1 VTRYPLEI
9 HIYCICSHV
18 ITLSAGSSAPFHEQ
32 TRYRSSDLV
41 CGGLVVLLLKFLRKN
56 KKKEKNGPLS
66 LGRSTRGIRACCRQR
81 TAFVSHATSY
91 CIPDTY
97 GRCEFVITPT
107 SGRRKDGSRV
117 SWTRS
122 ACAHPAWM
130 LRQRSLDLRY
140 LVRQR
145 RHVWL
150 LILRF

>member
-81 TAFVSHATSY
+81 TAFVSHVS
-91 CIPDTY
+91 CIMNAFRVRASCVDAKTTFARSEIP
-97 GRCEFVITPT
+97 
-107 SGRRKDGSRV
+107 GSTTT
-117 SWTRS
+117 TRLALNS
-122 ACAHPAWM
+122 
-130 LRQRSLDLRY
+130 SLLAKID
-140 LVRQR
+140 
-145 RHVWL
+145 L
-150 LILRF
+150 LIRIDIKHVID